1 MRLTVDVLLD
11 TLVREDR
18 AAVDVDLITNSHVVT
33 QDGDVLKASPA
44 ADGAVP
50 ADDAGLD
57 PGVVLDLAVSEQDAS
72 LETDAIANDDVGS
85 DSHVGTNT
93 AVLAN
98 LRGGVDEDVSAVD
111 IGLAGGGEQL
121 GALLGER
128 GEVEAGSAEEVLGLT
143 DVHPETLKVEGVQ
156 LAVLAYG
163 REGLLFNGG
172 WAKLDALENA
182 GVEDVDAGVDAVADE
197 LDWLLDEAVDA
208 GRVVWLVNYD
218 TVLGGFL
225 DLGDDNGTLVTV
237 GLVEVC
243 KGLEGVFADDVRVE
257 DEEGRVILAQ
267 DLLGKLKGA
276 GGA

>member
-1 MRLTVDVLLD
+1 M
-11 TLVREDR
+11 REDR
-18 AAVDVDLITNSHVVT
+18 AAVDVDLITNSHVIT
-33 QDGDVLKASPA
+33 QDRDVLETSPA
-44 ADGAVP
+44 ANRAVP

-57 PGVVLDLAVSEQDAS
+57 PGVVLDLAVGEQDAS
-72 LETDAIANDDVGS
+72 LETDAIADDNVGT
-85 DSHVGTNT
+85 DSHVRTNA

-143 DVHPETLKVEGVQ
+143 DVHPETLKVKGVQ

-208 GRVVWLVNYD
+208 GGVVWLVNYD

-225 DLGDDNGTLVTV
+225 DLGDDNGALVAV
-237 GLVEVC
+237 SLVEVC

-257 DEEGRVILAQ
+257 DEERRVILAQ